1 MRVPKNFRPT
11 NWTGMNRD
19 NIVQCYLFQLDRS
32 ADQRRVTHLDEDIFY
47 IIQIPRYLNWTNYSE
62 RVVTETETET
72 KSTNMDHVDSGVIN
86 YIVSDVGP
94 K

>member
-1 MRVPKNFRPT
+1 
-11 NWTGMNRD
+11 MNRD

-62 RVVTETETET
+62 IVRVVTETETETET